1 MEYNELFEKYQK
13 LLEENQRLKNE
24 NEDYRKRLG
33 LPMTSPYIKN
43 DTQASIEINNI
54 QAVEVVKP
62 GYVTNSSSPRIK
74 LTCLCH
80 CLEAGMMSMQKGG
93 KTKRV
98 NRGILL
104 YV

>member
-13 LLEENQRLKNE
+13 LLEENQR
-24 NEDYRKRLG
+24 
-33 LPMTSPYIKN
+33 
-43 DTQASIEINNI
+43 
-54 QAVEVVKP
+54 
-62 GYVTNSSSPRIK
+62 
-74 LTCLCH
+74 
-80 CLEAGMMSMQKGG
+80 LEAGMMSMQKGG